1 MRPGAVL
8 LFSGNSDYNH
18 SRRAAEPKL
27 EEVRMKKL
35 IFFLAVLSLSFI
47 LSSPAFA
54 SSELDSF
61 IKSVNVQ
68 AQADLGAF
76 KLRLSTQFGI
86 PVPKVEALMV
96 KVATPGDAYMCLRV
110 GQVASKPIDA
120 VMNEYQANKGKG
132 WGAIAKNLGIKP
144 GSKEF
149 HALKKGDF
157 NGEDSDSGKGKGK
170 GKTKGKG
177 H

>member
-1 MRPGAVL
+1 
-8 LFSGNSDYNH
+8 
-18 SRRAAEPKL
+18 
-27 EEVRMKKL
+27 MKK
-35 IFFLAVLSLSFI
+35 IFSVLFVTSLSLFMF
-47 LSSPAFA
+47 SPVLA
-54 SSELDSF
+54 SSDLDSF

-76 KLRLSTQFGI
+76 KVRLSTQFGV

-110 GQVASKPIDA
+110 GQVASKPA
-120 VMNEYQANKGKG
+120 EVVVKEYQAHKGKG
-132 WGAIAKNLGIKP
+132 WGVIAKNLGIKP

-157 NGEDSDSGKGKGK
+157 DGNDSDSGKGKGK
-170 GKTKGKG
+170 GKGKK
-177 H
+177 